1 MNKSNL
7 DVAYEIVK
15 NVESI
20 SFNDLWNQVAE
31 VQNYTEEE
39 KATKVGK
46 FYTNLILD
54 GRFVNLGDNTW
65 DLRSKYTFDKVHI
78 DMSDCYSDEE
88 EEEDKDP
95 EELLSDGDEDEIF
108 NDDDENDEE
117 SEYEPDTDS
126 HEDL

>member
-46 FYTNLILD
+46 FYTNLLLD
-54 GRFVNLGDNTW
+54 GRFVNLGDNVW
-65 DLRSKYTFDKVHI
+65 DLRERNTFDKVHI
-78 DMSDCYSDEE
+78 DMSECYSE
-88 EEEDKDP
+88 EEEDLDP
-95 EELLSDGDEDEIF
+95 EDIAEEKEEEGIV
-108 NDDDENDEE
+108 DDTLENDE
-117 SEYEPDTDS
+117 SKTYQ
-126 HEDL
+126 EDEEI

>member
-54 GRFVNLGDNTW
+54 GRFVNLGDNVW
-65 DLRSKYTFDKVHI
+65 DLRERNTFDKVHI
-78 DMSDCYSDEE
+78 DMSECYSEE
-88 EEEDKDP
+88 EEEDLDP
-95 EELLSDGDEDEIF
+95 EDIAEEKEEEGIVDDTLENDASKTYQEDEEI
-108 NDDDENDEE
+108 
-117 SEYEPDTDS
+117 
-126 HEDL
+126 

>member
-54 GRFVNLGDNTW
+54 GRFVNLGDNVW
-65 DLRSKYTFDKVHI
+65 DLRERNTFDKVHI
-78 DMSDCYSDEE
+78 DMSECYSE
-88 EEEDKDP
+88 EEEDLDP
-95 EELLSDGDEDEIF
+95 EDIAEEKEEEGIV
-108 NDDDENDEE
+108 DDTLENDE
-117 SEYEPDTDS
+117 SKPYQ
-126 HEDL
+126 EDEEI

>member
-31 VQNYTEEE
+31 VQYYTEEE
-39 KATKVGK
+39 KATQVGK

-54 GRFVNLGDNTW
+54 GRFVNLGDNVW
-65 DLRSKYTFDKVHI
+65 DLRERNTFDKVHI
-78 DMSDCYSDEE
+78 DMSECYSE
-88 EEEDKDP
+88 EEEDLDP
-95 EELLSDGDEDEIF
+95 EDIAEEKEEEGIV
-108 NDDDENDEE
+108 DDTLENDE
-117 SEYEPDTDS
+117 SKTYQ
-126 HEDL
+126 EDEEI

>member
-20 SFNDLWNQVAE
+20 SFNDLWNQVEE

-54 GRFVNLGDNTW
+54 GRFVNLGDNVW
-65 DLRSKYTFDKVHI
+65 DLRERNTFDKVHI
-78 DMSDCYSDEE
+78 DMSECYSE
-88 EEEDKDP
+88 EEEDLDP
-95 EELLSDGDEDEIF
+95 EDIAEEKEEEGIV
-108 NDDDENDEE
+108 DDTLENDE
-117 SEYEPDTDS
+117 SKTYQ
-126 HEDL
+126 EDEEI

>member
-31 VQNYTEEE
+31 VQNYNEEE

-54 GRFVNLGDNTW
+54 GRFVNLGDNVW
-65 DLRSKYTFDKVHI
+65 DLRERNTFDKVHI
-78 DMSDCYSDEE
+78 DMSECYSE
-88 EEEDKDP
+88 EEEDLDP
-95 EELLSDGDEDEIF
+95 EDIAEEKEEEGIV
-108 NDDDENDEE
+108 DDTLENDE
-117 SEYEPDTDS
+117 SKTYQ
-126 HEDL
+126 EDEEI

>member
-7 DVAYEIVK
+7 DVAYDIVK
-15 NVESI
+15 NVDSI

-54 GRFVNLGDNTW
+54 GRFVNLGDNVW
-65 DLRSKYTFDKVHI
+65 DLRERNTFDKVHI
-78 DMSDCYSDEE
+78 DMSECYSE
-88 EEEDKDP
+88 EEEDLDP
-95 EELLSDGDEDEIF
+95 EDIAEEKEEEGIV
-108 NDDDENDEE
+108 DDTLENDE
-117 SEYEPDTDS
+117 SKTYQ
-126 HEDL
+126 EDEEI

>member
-54 GRFVNLGDNTW
+54 GRFVNLGDNVW
-65 DLRSKYTFDKVHI
+65 DLRERNTFDKVHI
-78 DMSDCYSDEE
+78 DMSECYSE
-88 EEEDKDP
+88 EEEDLDP
-95 EELLSDGDEDEIF
+95 EDIAEEKEEEGIV
-108 NDDDENDEE
+108 DDSLENDE
-117 SEYEPDTDS
+117 SKTYQ
-126 HEDL
+126 EDEEI

>member
-54 GRFVNLGDNTW
+54 GRFVNLGDNVW
-65 DLRSKYTFDKVHI
+65 DLRERNTFDKVHI
-78 DMSDCYSDEE
+78 DMSECYSE
-88 EEEDKDP
+88 EEEDLDP
-95 EELLSDGDEDEIF
+95 EDIAEEKEEGIV
-108 NDDDENDEE
+108 DDTLENDE
-117 SEYEPDTDS
+117 SKTYQ
-126 HEDL
+126 EDEEI

>member
-54 GRFVNLGDNTW
+54 GRFVNLGDNVW
-65 DLRSKYTFDKVHI
+65 DLRERNTFDKVHI
-78 DMSDCYSDEE
+78 DMSECYSDEE
-88 EEEDKDP
+88 EDLDP
-95 EELLSDGDEDEIF
+95 EDIAEEKEEEGIV
-108 NDDDENDEE
+108 DDTLENDE
-117 SEYEPDTDS
+117 SKTYQ
-126 HEDL
+126 EDEEI

>member
-31 VQNYTEEE
+31 VQNFTEEE

-54 GRFVNLGDNTW
+54 GRFVNLGDNVW
-65 DLRSKYTFDKVHI
+65 DLRERNTFDKVHI
-78 DMSDCYSDEE
+78 DMSECYSE
-88 EEEDKDP
+88 EEEDLDP
-95 EELLSDGDEDEIF
+95 EDIAEEKEEEGIV
-108 NDDDENDEE
+108 DDTLENDE
-117 SEYEPDTDS
+117 SKTYQ
-126 HEDL
+126 EDEEI

>member
-1 MNKSNL
+1 MNTELKK
-7 DVAYEIVK
+7 AYEIVK

-54 GRFVNLGDNTW
+54 GRFVNLGDNVW
-65 DLRSKYTFDKVHI
+65 DLRERNTFDKVHI
-78 DMSDCYSDEE
+78 DMSECYSE
-88 EEEDKDP
+88 EEEDLDP
-95 EELLSDGDEDEIF
+95 EDIAEEKEEEGIV
-108 NDDDENDEE
+108 DDTLENDE
-117 SEYEPDTDS
+117 SKTYQ
-126 HEDL
+126 EDEEI

>member
-54 GRFVNLGDNTW
+54 GRFVNLGDNVW
-65 DLRSKYTFDKVHI
+65 DLRERNTFETNADFLQPCQVKREALALGSALPFIHEFWEKV
-78 DMSDCYSDEE
+78 
-88 EEEDKDP
+88 
-95 EELLSDGDEDEIF
+95 
-108 NDDDENDEE
+108 
-117 SEYEPDTDS
+117 
-126 HEDL
+126 

>member
-54 GRFVNLGDNTW
+54 GRFVNLGDNVW
-65 DLRSKYTFDKVHI
+65 DLRERNTFDKVHI
-78 DMSDCYSDEE
+78 DMSECYSE
-88 EEEDKDP
+88 EEEDLDP
-95 EELLSDGDEDEIF
+95 EDIAEEKEEEGIM
-108 NDDDENDEE
+108 DDTLENDE
-117 SEYEPDTDS
+117 SKTYQ
-126 HEDL
+126 EDEEI

>member
-54 GRFVNLGDNTW
+54 GRFVNLGDNVW
-65 DLRSKYTFDKVHI
+65 DLRERNTFDKVHI
-78 DMSDCYSDEE
+78 DMSECYSE
-88 EEEDKDP
+88 EEEDLDP
-95 EELLSDGDEDEIF
+95 EDIAEEKEEEGIV
-108 NDDDENDEE
+108 DDALENDE
-117 SEYEPDTDS
+117 SKTYQ
-126 HEDL
+126 EDEEI

>member
-54 GRFVNLGDNTW
+54 GRFVNLGDNVW
-65 DLRSKYTFDKVHI
+65 DLRERNTFDKVHI
-78 DMSDCYSDEE
+78 DMSECYSE
-88 EEEDKDP
+88 EEEDLDP
-95 EELLSDGDEDEIF
+95 EDIAEEKEEEGIVGDTL
-108 NDDDENDEE
+108 ENDE
-117 SEYEPDTDS
+117 SKTYQ
-126 HEDL
+126 EDEEI

>member
-15 NVESI
+15 NIESI

-54 GRFVNLGDNTW
+54 GRFVNLGDNVW
-65 DLRSKYTFDKVHI
+65 DLRERNTFDKVHI
-78 DMSDCYSDEE
+78 DMSECYSE
-88 EEEDKDP
+88 EEEDLDP
-95 EELLSDGDEDEIF
+95 EDIAEEKEEEGIV
-108 NDDDENDEE
+108 DDTLENDE
-117 SEYEPDTDS
+117 SKTYQ
-126 HEDL
+126 EDEEI

>member
-31 VQNYTEEE
+31 VLNYTEEE
-39 KATKVGK
+39 KATRVGK

-54 GRFVNLGDNTW
+54 GRFVNLGDNVW
-65 DLRSKYTFDKVHI
+65 DLRERNTFDKVHI
-78 DMSDCYSDEE
+78 DMSECYSE
-88 EEEDKDP
+88 EEEDLDP
-95 EELLSDGDEDEIF
+95 EDIAEEKEEEGIV
-108 NDDDENDEE
+108 DDTLENDE
-117 SEYEPDTDS
+117 SKTYQ
-126 HEDL
+126 EDEEI

>member
-54 GRFVNLGDNTW
+54 GRFVNLGDNVW
-65 DLRSKYTFDKVHI
+65 DLRERNTFDKVHI
-78 DMSDCYSDEE
+78 DMSECYSE
-88 EEEDKDP
+88 EEEDLDP
-95 EELLSDGDEDEIF
+95 EDIAEEKEEEGIV
-108 NDDDENDEE
+108 DDTLENDE
-117 SEYEPDTDS
+117 SKTYQ
-126 HEDL
+126 EDEEI

>member
-54 GRFVNLGDNTW
+54 GRFVNLGDNVW
-65 DLRSKYTFDKVHI
+65 DLRERNTFDKVHI
-78 DMSDCYSDEE
+78 DMSECYSE
-88 EEEDKDP
+88 EEEDLDP
-95 EELLSDGDEDEIF
+95 EDIAEEKEEEGIV
-108 NDDDENDEE
+108 DDTLENDETKT
-117 SEYEPDTDS
+117 YQ
-126 HEDL
+126 EDEEI

>member
-54 GRFVNLGDNTW
+54 GRFVNLGDNVW
-65 DLRSKYTFDKVHI
+65 DLRERNTFDKVHI
-78 DMSDCYSDEE
+78 DMSECYSEE
-88 EEEDKDP
+88 EEEDLDP
-95 EELLSDGDEDEIF
+95 EDIAEEKEEEGIV
-108 NDDDENDEE
+108 DDTLENDE
-117 SEYEPDTDS
+117 SKTYQ
-126 HEDL
+126 EDEEI

>member
-54 GRFVNLGDNTW
+54 GRFVNLGDNVW
-65 DLRSKYTFDKVHI
+65 DLRERNTFDKVHI
-78 DMSDCYSDEE
+78 DM
-88 EEEDKDP
+88 
-95 EELLSDGDEDEIF
+95 
-108 NDDDENDEE
+108 
-117 SEYEPDTDS
+117 
-126 HEDL
+126 

>member
-20 SFNDLWNQVAE
+20 SFTDLWNQVAE

-39 KATKVGK
+39 KATRVGK

-54 GRFVNLGDNTW
+54 GRFVNLGDNVW
-65 DLRSKYTFDKVHI
+65 DLRERNTFDKVHI
-78 DMSDCYSDEE
+78 DMSECYSE
-88 EEEDKDP
+88 EEEDLDP
-95 EELLSDGDEDEIF
+95 EDIAEEKEEEGIV
-108 NDDDENDEE
+108 DDTLENDE
-117 SEYEPDTDS
+117 SKTYQ
-126 HEDL
+126 EDEEI

>member
-54 GRFVNLGDNTW
+54 GRFVNLGDNVW
-65 DLRSKYTFDKVHI
+65 DLRERNTFDKVHI
-78 DMSDCYSDEE
+78 DMSECYSEEVEDLDPEDIAEEKEE
-88 EEEDKDP
+88 E
-95 EELLSDGDEDEIF
+95 GIV
-108 NDDDENDEE
+108 DDTLENDE
-117 SEYEPDTDS
+117 SKTYQ
-126 HEDL
+126 EDEEI

>member
-54 GRFVNLGDNTW
+54 GRFVNLGDNVW
-65 DLRSKYTFDKVHI
+65 DLRERNTFDKVHI
-78 DMSDCYSDEE
+78 DMSECYSE
-88 EEEDKDP
+88 EEEDLDP
-95 EELLSDGDEDEIF
+95 EDIAAEKEEEGIV
-108 NDDDENDEE
+108 DDTLENDE
-117 SEYEPDTDS
+117 SKTYQ
-126 HEDL
+126 EDEEI

>member
-39 KATKVGK
+39 KATRVGK

-54 GRFVNLGDNTW
+54 GRFVNLGDNVW
-65 DLRSKYTFDKVHI
+65 DLRERNTFDKVHI
-78 DMSDCYSDEE
+78 DMSECYSE
-88 EEEDKDP
+88 EEEDLDP
-95 EELLSDGDEDEIF
+95 EDIAEEKEEEGIV
-108 NDDDENDEE
+108 DDTLENDE
-117 SEYEPDTDS
+117 SKTYQ
-126 HEDL
+126 EDEEI

>member
-54 GRFVNLGDNTW
+54 GRFVNLGDNVW
-65 DLRSKYTFDKVHI
+65 DLRERNTFDKVHI
-78 DMSDCYSDEE
+78 DMSECYSE
-88 EEEDKDP
+88 EEEDLDP
-95 EELLSDGDEDEIF
+95 EDIAEEKEEEGIV
-108 NDDDENDEE
+108 DDTLENDE
-117 SEYEPDTDS
+117 SKTYQ
-126 HEDL
+126 EDEEIYFL

>member
-31 VQNYTEEE
+31 VQNYTDEE

-54 GRFVNLGDNTW
+54 GRFVNLGDNVW
-65 DLRSKYTFDKVHI
+65 DLRERNTFDKVHI
-78 DMSDCYSDEE
+78 DMSECYSE
-88 EEEDKDP
+88 EEEDLDP
-95 EELLSDGDEDEIF
+95 EDIAEEKEEEGIV
-108 NDDDENDEE
+108 DDTLENDE
-117 SEYEPDTDS
+117 SKTYQ
-126 HEDL
+126 EDEEI

>member
-15 NVESI
+15 NVGSI

-54 GRFVNLGDNTW
+54 GRFVNLGDNVW
-65 DLRSKYTFDKVHI
+65 DLRERNTFDKVHI
-78 DMSDCYSDEE
+78 DMSECYSE
-88 EEEDKDP
+88 EEEDLDP
-95 EELLSDGDEDEIF
+95 EDIAEEKEEEGIV
-108 NDDDENDEE
+108 DDTLENDE
-117 SEYEPDTDS
+117 SKTYQ
-126 HEDL
+126 EDEEI

>member
-39 KATKVGK
+39 KATRVGK

-54 GRFVNLGDNTW
+54 GRFVNLGDNIW
-65 DLRSKYTFDKVHI
+65 DLRERNTFDKVHI
-78 DMSDCYSDEE
+78 DMSECYSE
-88 EEEDKDP
+88 EEEDLDP
-95 EELLSDGDEDEIF
+95 EDIAEEKEEEGIV
-108 NDDDENDEE
+108 DDTLENDE
-117 SEYEPDTDS
+117 SKTYQ
-126 HEDL
+126 EDEEI